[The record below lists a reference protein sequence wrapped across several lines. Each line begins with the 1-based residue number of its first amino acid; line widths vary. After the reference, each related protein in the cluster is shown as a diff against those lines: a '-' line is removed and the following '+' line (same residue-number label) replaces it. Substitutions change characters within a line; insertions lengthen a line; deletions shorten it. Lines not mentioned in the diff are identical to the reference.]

1 MFYLVFVRGSNH
13 LIVPEGQAD
22 IMALDEAGF
31 LLVWD
36 SAPSEF
42 AGANYAA
49 KFYAAPTPV
58 QVTVK
63 AS

>member
-1 MFYLVFVRGSNH
+1 
-13 LIVPEGQAD
+13 
-22 IMALDEAGF
+22 MALDEAGF